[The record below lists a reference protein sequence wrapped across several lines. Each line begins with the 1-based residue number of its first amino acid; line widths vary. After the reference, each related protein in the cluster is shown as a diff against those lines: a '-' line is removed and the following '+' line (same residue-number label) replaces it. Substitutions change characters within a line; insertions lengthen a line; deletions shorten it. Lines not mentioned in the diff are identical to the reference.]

1 MTTLMA
7 ASDAHIESELNRKYV
22 AIKQLENVKDKIN
35 TAIHAGEFKIQFE
48 EDLFNDNI
56 IQLEKLEYIVE
67 YVYSVTKSDWVW
79 QISW

>member
-1 MTTLMA
+1 MITLMS
-7 ASDAHIESELNRKYV
+7 ASDAHTESELNRKYV
-22 AIKQLENVKDKIN
+22 ANKQLEEVKNKIH
-35 TAIHAGEFKIQFE
+35 TAIHAGEFTIQFE

-56 IQLEKLEYIVE
+56 IQLEKLEYTVE